1 MESVRTQVHP
11 LADASLF
18 KKFPIHE
25 SATFEIR
32 AEFFN
37 VFNTANFGGPGTSP
51 GTTSYGVVTLNE
63 ANDPRIGQ
71 LTARFNF

>member
-1 MESVRTQVHP
+1 MESIRTIVHP

-25 SATFEIR
+25 NATFEIR
-32 AEFFN
+32 GEFFN
-37 VFNTANFGGPGTSP
+37 VLNTPNFGGPGATP
-51 GTTSYGVVTLNE
+51 GGTTYGVVTLNE
-63 ANDPRIGQ
+63 ANDARIGQ